1 MQNSSSQ
8 TNSELLVELLQVEYL
23 QAAIDLER
31 EAGLGP
37 TELVQMLNRLQSP
50 SSLLLGAFRE
60 FNAEARVVTSTEQSN
75 HLIGLLTGW
84 LVLDELEID
93 SFVVT
98 EAMRGQGVG
107 RVLLTEGLRIAQQR
121 GVNRVFLEVREDNL
135 PALSLYRSCGFTV
148 SGRRKDYYREPRQDA
163 LLLSLNLQGK

>member
-1 MQNSSSQ
+1 MLNSSFQ
-8 TNSELLVELLQVEYL
+8 TNSELLIEPLQAADL

-60 FNAEARVVTSTEQSN
+60 FDAAARSVASPGQSK

-84 LVLDELEID
+84 VVLDELEID
-93 SFVVT
+93 SFVVA

-107 RVLLTEGLRIAQQR
+107 RVLLTEGLRIAQLR

-135 PALSLYRSCGFTV
+135 PALSLYLSCGFTV
-148 SGRRKDYYREPRQDA
+148 IGCRKNYYREPRQDA
-163 LLLSLNLQGK
+163 LLLSLNLQSK